1 MFKAI
6 PKISKYKHFNLT
18 LALMFTLCASVF
30 LFPLT
35 AYANEDGD
43 SEYGGYT
50 AEPGYYADDGYH
62 INGGIYPI
70 GIEAIF
76 GTLDGALDISA
87 IMDAV
92 LSGELEFDPEWLTQ
106 DWFDT
111 AWLDEGLIDLGLL
124 GVDFLAGL
132 PSAGASGHLTPDG
145 TGTVIDNVF
154 IEGNELEFFTFT
166 TDAGNVFY
174 LIIDRTRESNN
185 VFFLNAVNEWSLLAL
200 AEAAGGT
207 GAEAGG
213 SHSVSGIPSP
223 PGGTSTDPN
232 APTDEEAD
240 EPDAPAARGGING
253 TVIFI
258 LIAAVVFGG
267 VAYYFKILR
276 PKQLSAQ
283 DDDGDYDDTDDY
295 DDEDDD
301 YLSYSGAS
309 GSDSDH
315 ADADS
320 CSDTEDED

>member
-30 LFPLT
+30 IFPLT
-35 AYANEDGD
+35 AYANEDGGT
-43 SEYGGYT
+43 EYGGYT
-50 AEPGYYADDGYH
+50 AEAGYYEDDGYH

-76 GTLDGALDISA
+76 GTVDGSLDISA

-92 LSGELEFDPEWLTQ
+92 LNGELEFDPEWLAQ

-124 GVDFLAGL
+124 GVDFPVGL
-132 PSAGASGHLTPDG
+132 PSAGTSGHLTPDG

-232 APTDEEAD
+232 APGTDEEPN

-276 PKQLSAQ
+276 PKQLAAQ
-283 DDDGDYDDTDDY
+283 DDDEDGYDDSDDY
-295 DDEDDD
+295 DDEDED
-301 YLSYSGAS
+301 YLSYGGGD
-309 GSDSDH
+309 GSDDDL
-315 ADADS
+315 DANE
-320 CSDTEDED
+320 ED